1 MRDKIIPIFN
11 VSIALFVIMYTGY
24 IYQMTQSISFVTIVI
39 LLAGLTPVLH
49 MAWTYLKIKF
59 DEFQD
64 IRYIHYMKR

>member
-11 VSIALFVIMYTGY
+11 VSIALMYTGY
-24 IYQMTQSISFVTIVI
+24 IYQMTQSISLVTIVI
-39 LLAGLTPVLH
+39 LLAGLAPVLH

-59 DEFQD
+59 DEYQD